1 MHERPQDTRGITPG
15 GWSRC
20 SRRIKPPKQRDPLD
34 NASLHRILIPHTVPC
49 SPRTRSAKSC
59 TIPRAIEM
67 AAYPQFQAF
76 FQVSKLVLKTLAD
89 SVKIDVILLLFLFK
103 VEIVGPQMA
112 GRTRKNAPT
121 PPCSG
126 GMGSGSGRRGARASW
141 QRHCSIRIRAAIPPR
156 RVGRGAGLA
165 GHARLL
171 APRACRGDRPL

>member
-15 GWSRC
+15 GWSRS

-49 SPRTRSAKSC
+49 SPD
-59 TIPRAIEM
+59 AIREILHYSSSDRDGP
-67 AAYPQFQAF
+67 YPQFEAF
-76 FQVSKLVLKTLAD
+76 FEVSKLVLKTLAD
-89 SVKIDVILLLFLFK
+89 SVKIDIIFWMFLFK

-126 GMGSGSGRRGARASW
+126 GMGSGSGRWGAGASW
-141 QRHCSIRIRAAIPPR
+141 QRHCSIRIRAAVPPR

>member
-49 SPRTRSAKSC
+49 SMACSPRTLIREILHYSSS
-59 TIPRAIEM
+59 EM

-89 SVKIDVILLLFLFK
+89 SVRIDLILY
-103 VEIVGPQMA
+103 V
-112 GRTRKNAPT
+112 
-121 PPCSG
+121 S
-126 GMGSGSGRRGARASW
+126 
-141 QRHCSIRIRAAIPPR
+141 
-156 RVGRGAGLA
+156 
-165 GHARLL
+165 
-171 APRACRGDRPL
+171 